1 MKKSTLLSFL
11 FIGLLACGKK
21 ESASTEGS
29 DKLIDKIKLSD
40 LNGTPIDLS
49 EYKGKTLII
58 NFWAT
63 WCRPCVK
70 EMPSFEKAKAK
81 FDENEV
87 VFLFASDEE
96 AERIRN
102 FSAKNNLDLN
112 FVQVTNL
119 EELQIQALPT
129 TYILDATGALAFS
142 ETGGRN
148 WDDVAMIER
157 INQIAQ
163 TNE

>member
-1 MKKSTLLSFL
+1 MKRFILLPL
-11 FIGLLACGKK
+11 LLITLACGQKD
-21 ESASTEGS
+21 STSKAAS
-29 DKLIDKIKLSD
+29 DKLSDKIKLSD
-40 LNGTPIDLS
+40 LSGAPIDLTIY
-49 EYKGKTLII
+49 EGRTLVI

-70 EMPSFEKAKAK
+70 EMPSFEKAKAR
-81 FDENEV
+81 FDENKV

-96 AERIRN
+96 VERIQN
-102 FSAKNNLDLN
+102 FRAKNNLSLN

-129 TYILDATGALAFS
+129 TYIIDPTGALALT

-148 WDDVAMIER
+148 WDDDEMIER
-157 INQIAQ
+157 IKKISQV
-163 TNE
+163 NE